1 MRKIQE
7 KVKLF
12 CEKNKLSSSLKH
24 RVLDTISEL
33 GEFSKEILK
42 ATNYGKETIVLNDK
56 LKLELGDVFFSLITI
71 ANTIDIDLD
80 ESLDT
85 ILEKYQ
91 KRIKKRITP
100 GSFND

>member
-12 CEKNKLSSSLKH
+12 CEKNKLSSSLEH